1 MQICGKIPTFAPIKR
16 SFATYLQT
24 DGANINTIQSMKTND
39 FMSALNEAR
48 KESVKQALSNKDSK
62 LAKLYAAKVAANDAY
77 NKGEREHLFSKG
89 STYAVAQKNI
99 VRSAFRSYVMGVTHS
114 TKETESVITW
124 YDTNKIDTNQPIID
138 TDTRLQSYCKAT
150 YENYRKGMLD
160 VSRKTKEE
168 REREKAEKL
177 ALVSKLA
184 ELSAEELAKLLES
197 AK

>member
-1 MQICGKIPTFAPIKR
+1 
-16 SFATYLQT
+16 
-24 DGANINTIQSMKTND
+24 MKTND

-48 KESVKQALSNKDSK
+48 RESVKSELSNKDSK
-62 LAKLYAAKVAANDAY
+62 LAKLYAAKVAANEAY

-99 VRSAFRSYVMGVTHS
+99 VRSAFRSYVMSVTRS
-114 TKETESVITW
+114 SKETESVINW

-150 YENYRKGMLD
+150 YENYRKGMID

>member
-1 MQICGKIPTFAPIKR
+1 
-16 SFATYLQT
+16 
-24 DGANINTIQSMKTND
+24 MKTND

-48 KESVKQALSNKDSK
+48 RESVKQALSVKDSK
-62 LAKLYAAKVAANDAY
+62 LAKLYAAKVAANEAY
-77 NKGEREHLFSKG
+77 NKGEREHLFAKG

-99 VRSAFRSYVMGVTHS
+99 VRSAFRSYVMDVTRS
-114 TKETESVITW
+114 SKETESVIVW
-124 YDTNKIDTNQPIID
+124 YDSNNIDKNQPIID
-138 TDTRLQSYCKAT
+138 TDTRLKSYCKAT

-168 REREKAEKL
+168 REREKSEKL

-184 ELSAEELAKLLES
+184 ELSAEELTKLLEA